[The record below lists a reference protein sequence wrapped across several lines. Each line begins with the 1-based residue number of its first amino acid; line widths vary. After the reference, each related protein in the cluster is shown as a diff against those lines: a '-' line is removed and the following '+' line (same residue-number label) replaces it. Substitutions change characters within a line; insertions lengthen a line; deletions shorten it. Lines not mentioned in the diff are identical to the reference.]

1 MWDWTWMWR
10 VTKSKPSSSLPSPS
24 SSPSLKLSSITNQ
37 PSTREHHPE
46 NIEFWFLS
54 KVSLC
59 LSASTK
65 LQTIRHL
72 PLESWF
78 ATGLLRELCLVNTY
92 QLGRHLPHCLT
103 LEHCLDRRNVIFLL
117 CSCCLK
123 SLVQYITSFIY
134 TYIHIQ
140 TNSLCNI
147 VKNYLFKVANYTRNL
162 DLYVVSSN
170 AFSAAK
176 YKRDCIKFGCTAN
189 AMLWLIMES
198 QQGWLAQS
206 WGIRSVQN
214 KHF

>member
-46 NIEFWFLS
+46 NIQFWFLY

-134 TYIHIQ
+134 TYIYKIF
-140 TNSLCNI
+140 I
-147 VKNYLFKVANYTRNL
+147 VQYCQKLFVQGCK
-162 DLYVVSSN
+162 LYQKPWFVCCFIKCI
-170 AFSAAK
+170 FS
-176 YKRDCIKFGCTAN
+176 RQI
-189 AMLWLIMES
+189 
-198 QQGWLAQS
+198 
-206 WGIRSVQN
+206 
-214 KHF
+214 